1 MEGSFARRDTRVA
14 LVGLVA
20 LVVAVG
26 TMAVDH
32 LLGTQRADDDG
43 LVDPTMFVISVVLS
57 LAVAAVLFGWL
68 VPRERRHGPE
78 RSARSGLV
86 CSIASIVPGIAFVWV
101 GFPFVVAGA
110 GVALGLEGRRGTRRV
125 EAGAAVVIGGLALVL
140 GTVAYAVAAVS

>member
-1 MEGSFARRDTRVA
+1 VEGISARRDTPVA

-32 LLGTQRADDDG
+32 LLGTERTDDEG
-43 LVDPTMFVISVVLS
+43 LVDPTMFVISVALS

-68 VPRERRHGPE
+68 VPRERRGGLE

-86 CSIASIVPGIAFVWV
+86 CSIASVVPGIAFVWV

-110 GVALGLEGRRGTRRV
+110 GLALGLEGRRGARRV
-125 EAGAAVVIGGLALVL
+125 EAGAAVVIGGLVLVL
-140 GTVAYAVAAVS
+140 GTVAYAVAAIS